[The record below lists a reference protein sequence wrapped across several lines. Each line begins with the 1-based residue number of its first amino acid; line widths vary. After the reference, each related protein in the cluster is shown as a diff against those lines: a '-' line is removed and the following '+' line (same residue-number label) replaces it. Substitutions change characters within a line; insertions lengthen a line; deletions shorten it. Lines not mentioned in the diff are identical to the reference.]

1 MNGRSFTGTDGVR
14 ARRQQKEAVRQ
25 RRVNEAVE
33 VAGGTVELSGI
44 NLAED
49 GGAVAAAA
57 LTRLRSAVTVL
68 AADGCELSGAG
79 AARLARWA
87 VRLPPWSQ
95 APLPPCG

>member
-1 MNGRSFTGTDGVR
+1 MDGRSFTGTDGVR

-49 GGAVAAAA
+49 GGVVAAAA
-57 LTRLRSAVTVL
+57 LTRLRSAVTV
-68 AADGCELSGAG
+68 
-79 AARLARWA
+79 
-87 VRLPPWSQ
+87 RLPPWSSSRAARHSRIAGTRTQ
-95 APLPPCG
+95 QNGWPHSVEPS